1 MGCYSA
7 YASSVQGEVCK
18 MVNNYPRL
26 LAGAF
31 AGAGALILIYQ
42 GHTTE
47 GGIILS
53 TMVGFF
59 VGEKNGSKASKAS

>member
-1 MGCYSA
+1 MT
-7 YASSVQGEVCK
+7 
-18 MVNNYPRL
+18 NNYPRL

-31 AGAGALILIYQ
+31 AGIGALIFIWQ

-47 GGIILS
+47 GAIILS

-59 VGEKNGSKASKAS
+59 VGEKNGQKTKETS